1 MLSNLENAD
10 FSESQS
16 QIVQNLTKIDALTNE
31 SVISTDNI
39 NQLRQIYTD
48 TLQWIDLNFS
58 NLETDISYQLLEF
71 LSHYYQ
77 VF

>member
-1 MLSNLENAD
+1 MLSNPENAD

-16 QIVQNLTKIDALTNE
+16 QIVQNLTKIDALTNQ
-31 SVISTDNI
+31 SLISTENI

-48 TLQWIDLNFS
+48 TLKWIDLNFS

-71 LSHYYQ
+71 LSHYYE